1 MSETIVM
8 IHGMWCCG
16 WHWNNYEAFFKVK
29 GYQCFSPTLRYHNMG
44 PKDPPHPKLGTTS
57 LLDYTQDIENQV
69 LSLHQKPII
78 MGHSMG
84 GLIAQ
89 ILGSKGRA
97 KALVLLSPAC
107 PRGINPIKL
116 TVIKSFWK
124 FLTTL
129 GFWKKPLCLNFETAV
144 YAAFNLLPVEDQK
157 AVYERCVYE
166 SGRAAAEIGF
176 WMFDPKAASKVD
188 ASKVACPVLVIS
200 GTEDRIT
207 PPSVVRNVAKKYK
220 GSTYKEF
227 KNHAHWT
234 IGEPGW
240 EKIAGLIANWL
251 SSNIV

>member
-16 WHWNNYEAFFKVK
+16 WHWNNYEAFFSAR
-29 GYQCFSPTLRYHNMG
+29 GYTCYSPTLRYHNTG
-44 PKDPPHPKLGTTS
+44 PKAPPHPKLGFTS
-57 LLDYTQDIENQV
+57 LLDYAQDIENQV
-69 LSLHQKPII
+69 LKLDQKPII

-89 ILGSKGRA
+89 IIGSRGRA
-97 KALVLLSPAC
+97 KALVLLAPASPG
-107 PRGINPIKL
+107 GINPIKL

-124 FLTTL
+124 FLADL
-129 GFWKKPLCLNFETAV
+129 EFWKKPLSLSFETAV
-144 YAAFNLLPVEDQK
+144 YAAFNLLPLEEQK
-157 AVYERCVYE
+157 AIYERCGYE

-176 WMFDPKAASKVD
+176 WMFDPKGASKVD
-188 ASKVACPVLVIS
+188 ESTVTCPVLVIS
-200 GTEDRIT
+200 GTEDRMT
-207 PPSVVRNVAKKYK
+207 PPSVVRKVAKKYK

-227 KNHAHWT
+227 KNHAHWM

-240 EKIAGLIANWL
+240 EKVAEFIANWL